1 MFANLLSY
9 KTDFYMIIMPSKKH
23 KTIAEANV
31 GKSTGKR
38 MQHMQELADKRMKAK
53 ESSLTTGEAVK
64 HFATVDGPA
73 HSSASLMVS
82 NDSHQENDH
91 RQSTLS
97 KKLYKFW
104 ENTEDDHTDSTVWMF
119 LEIGQLNRL
128 LCDIACPECGSSLSV
143 SLETHLG
150 LAREMTLKCSDWEC
164 DYKQQQGGK
173 KS

>member
-1 MFANLLSY
+1 MFVNLLSY

-31 GKSTGKR
+31 GKSTRKR
-38 MQHMQELADKRMKAK
+38 KQHMQGLADKRTKAK
-53 ESSLTTGEAVK
+53 ESSLTTGEAVE

-97 KKLYKFW
+97 KKLHKVW
-104 ENTEDDHTDSTVWMF
+104 ENTEADHIDSTVWTF

-128 LCDIACPECGSSLSV
+128 LCDITCPECGSSLSV
-143 SLETHLG
+143 SLGTNLG
-150 LAREMTLKCSDWEC
+150 LAQEMTLKCSDC